1 MSKQLLLME
10 LVCPHCDAPLTH
22 GNRVRLDARVRETG
36 QEGEV
41 LLSAIFGDYS
51 VESDLQV
58 AEGMTVDF
66 ACPGCEAGLTLPVTC
81 KICRAP
87 MAALNLARG
96 GYIEFCSRR
105 GCRAHGI
112 GGVGDID
119 DLMGLVNRML
129 DTPYD

>member
-1 MSKQLLLME
+1 MSKQMLLME
-10 LVCPHCDAPLTH
+10 VTCPHCAAPLTD
-22 GNRVRLDARVRETG
+22 GARVRLDARVRETG
-36 QEGEV
+36 QEGEI

-51 VESDLQV
+51 VETDLEI
-58 AEGMTVDF
+58 AEGMAVDF
-66 ACPGCEAGLTLPVTC
+66 ACPACEASLTLPVTC

-87 MAALNLARG
+87 MAALNLVRG
-96 GYIEFCSRR
+96 GHIEFCSRR

-119 DLMGLVNRML
+119 HLMGLMNRML